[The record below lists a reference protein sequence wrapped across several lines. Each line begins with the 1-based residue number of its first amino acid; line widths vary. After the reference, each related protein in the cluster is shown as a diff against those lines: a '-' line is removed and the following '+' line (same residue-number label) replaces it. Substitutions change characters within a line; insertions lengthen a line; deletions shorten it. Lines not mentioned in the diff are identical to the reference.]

1 MESANAAL
9 SPLKIKERYQKLKE
23 EQPGVRARDAAGQLE
38 VSEAELVASRIGDG
52 VIRLNTL
59 WEEMLPAVE
68 AFGKVMALTRNE
80 YAVHERKGVYSN
92 GNIGKPHGIFVNPDI
107 DLRLFMGGW
116 TFAFAVEEETKA
128 GLRRSLQFFD
138 KSGTAIHK
146 IYLVNDESLP
156 AYEAYIEKYR
166 AQEQTAELETQPA
179 QPPKA
184 DRPDEEIDRDG
195 FRAAWEGLKDTH
207 DFFPMLKKFDIG
219 RVQALRLIGED
230 FAYRVKPESLR
241 GILNLAAEREC
252 EIMIFVGNN
261 SCIQIYTGPVKN
273 LKEYGAWYN
282 ILDPDFNLHLREDA
296 IDSAWVVR
304 KPTDDGTVTSLEL
317 YDKEGGNIAL
327 LFGKRKPGIPELE
340 LWRDIIGQLERS

>member
-166 AQEQTAELETQPA
+166 AQEQTA
-179 QPPKA
+179 
-184 DRPDEEIDRDG
+184 
-195 FRAAWEGLKDTH
+195 
-207 DFFPMLKKFDIG
+207 
-219 RVQALRLIGED
+219 
-230 FAYRVKPESLR
+230 
-241 GILNLAAEREC
+241 
-252 EIMIFVGNN
+252 
-261 SCIQIYTGPVKN
+261 
-273 LKEYGAWYN
+273 
-282 ILDPDFNLHLREDA
+282 
-296 IDSAWVVR
+296 
-304 KPTDDGTVTSLEL
+304 
-317 YDKEGGNIAL
+317 
-327 LFGKRKPGIPELE
+327 
-340 LWRDIIGQLERS
+340 

>member
-1 MESANAAL
+1 M
-9 SPLKIKERYQKLKE
+9 
-23 EQPGVRARDAAGQLE
+23 
-38 VSEAELVASRIGDG
+38 
-52 VIRLNTL
+52 
-59 WEEMLPAVE
+59 
-68 AFGKVMALTRNE
+68 
-80 YAVHERKGVYSN
+80 
-92 GNIGKPHGIFVNPDI
+92 
-107 DLRLFMGGW
+107 
-116 TFAFAVEEETKA
+116 
-128 GLRRSLQFFD
+128 
-138 KSGTAIHK
+138 
-146 IYLVNDESLP
+146 
-156 AYEAYIEKYR
+156 
-166 AQEQTAELETQPA
+166 
-179 QPPKA
+179 
-184 DRPDEEIDRDG
+184 
-195 FRAAWEGLKDTH
+195 KDTH